1 MTNNGTIHRLKQRGG
16 KAAGAGDESEEE
28 HIKTEKKSNDGE
40 PDKKVDE
47 SIQKCMEKINKEE
60 EKKKQETIRG
70 TFNRWMETMF
80 KNKDYNNENADM
92 KTHIR
97 YYKTDKP
104 NGRGTYISDF
114 DIVVNNEVA
123 PFTGLD
129 QVDYFLKNYVGMIE
143 NEKLAKTNP
152 RRKERSYYFNKIEKE
167 IPHFFSKEV
176 REDANTEY
184 VEKNEDKIET
194 KKGGKRTRYKKG
206 KKRGNKTRRKNNK

>member
-80 KNKDYNNENADM
+80 KNKDYNN
-92 KTHIR
+92 
-97 YYKTDKP
+97 
-104 NGRGTYISDF
+104 
-114 DIVVNNEVA
+114 
-123 PFTGLD
+123 
-129 QVDYFLKNYVGMIE
+129 
-143 NEKLAKTNP
+143 
-152 RRKERSYYFNKIEKE
+152 
-167 IPHFFSKEV
+167 
-176 REDANTEY
+176 
-184 VEKNEDKIET
+184 
-194 KKGGKRTRYKKG
+194 
-206 KKRGNKTRRKNNK
+206 